1 LGCTFNNLL
10 SLLALAM
17 PSLSTSK
24 PPQVVAI
31 QTDELPKHAQETA
44 PPIERLY
51 LLGNAD
57 LLHKPAIGLVGSRRA
72 SQQGLADAQWFAR
85 ALVDHGL
92 TIVSGLAIG
101 IDGAAHR
108 GALAQSK
115 ASTIAVLAH
124 GLDQVY
130 PSQHRPLAQ
139 AILDNGGL
147 LVSEYPIGTP
157 PQPFQFLHRNRIIA
171 LLSRAICLIEAAD
184 GSGALTTALSA
195 VALGRD
201 VFVVPGSVHSGLHG
215 GGHQMIRQGAG
226 LVQSPEELLSDL
238 GLIAPVRSQR
248 HSGRSRSQAPSTAKS
263 NPRGEQLSLAGCEDP
278 RGQQL
283 WPLLQMDGQ
292 TVSALAQRSG
302 LSEANAMA
310 GLLMLELA
318 GLARRQPNGL
328 WVRMR
333 PI

>member
-1 LGCTFNNLL
+1 
-10 SLLALAM
+10 M
-17 PSLSTSK
+17 PSLSAPK
-24 PPQVVAI
+24 PLQVVTI
-31 QTDELPKHAQETA
+31 DKNELPRFAQEA
-44 PPIERLY
+44 SPPVERLY

-72 SQQGLADAQWFAR
+72 SQQGLADAQWFAKT
-85 ALVDHGL
+85 LVGHGL

-130 PSQHRPLAQ
+130 PSQHRQLAQ
-139 AILDNGGL
+139 TILDEGGL

-184 GSGALTTALSA
+184 GSGALTTALAA
-195 VALGRD
+195 VSLGRD

-215 GGHQMIRQGAG
+215 GGHHMIRQGAG

-238 GLIAPVRSQR
+238 GLVAPVRTQR
-248 HSGRSRSQAPSTAKS
+248 RSGRSRSETPSTTKTS
-263 NPRGEQLSLAGCEDP
+263 HRGEQLSLAGCEDP

-292 TVSALAQRSG
+292 AVSVLAHRSG

>member
-1 LGCTFNNLL
+1 
-10 SLLALAM
+10 M
-17 PSLSTSK
+17 PSLPQPK
-24 PPQVVAI
+24 PHEVVTI
-31 QTDELPKHAQETA
+31 DKDNLPRYAQETSPA
-44 PPIERLY
+44 VERLY
-51 LLGNAD
+51 LKGNAD
-57 LLHKPAIGLVGSRRA
+57 LIHKPAIGLVGSRRA
-72 SQQGLADAQWFAR
+72 SQQGLADAQWFAKT
-85 ALVDHGL
+85 LVAQGL

-130 PSQHRPLAQ
+130 PSQHRQLAQ
-139 AILDNGGL
+139 SILDEGGL
-147 LVSEYPIGTP
+147 LVSEYPPGTP

-171 LLSRAICLIEAAD
+171 LLSRAICLIEAAE

-201 VFVVPGSVHSGLHG
+201 VFVVPGSVHSSLHG

-238 GLIAPVRSQR
+238 GLIAPVLSQR
-248 HSGRSRSQAPSTAKS
+248 RQGHSSSQAPSTAKTS
-263 NPRGEQLSLAGCEDP
+263 HRGEQLSLAGCEDP
-278 RGQQL
+278 RGQRL

-292 TVSALAQRSG
+292 AVNVLARRSG

-318 GLARRQPNGL
+318 GLARRQANGL
-328 WVRMR
+328 WVRMKT
-333 PI
+333 I